1 MNYEMEELIPV
12 VAMLAEKYTSK
23 ESTSITYEKA
33 RQLMEA
39 VIYTISQW
47 EDDTRILCSPTG
59 KVNVLT
65 ALDSYQYGYKS
76 VLEKVKYTQEIYN
89 EMIMSFCSY
98 GNENYKATVERA
110 LPGFFKYYDARLAPQ
125 ETIITMDYPTIRPIG
140 NVRGI
145 DAIAKYV
152 EYISYEQKFLGAF
165 PQEYVYETLYRFQR
179 DYRSQFY
186 NICSVILRHVLCHM
200 LVGRR
205 LGEDG
210 TKTDY
215 EILRNMVSDSI
226 MENKQNE
233 KCKEKNRV
241 EKREENKADK
251 YLKKKLSALLTVLVE
266 KKYAGDKQL
275 EEYLKAD
282 LDNFVIDM
290 QNAAEYNV
298 MEKVFVL

>member
-1 MNYEMEELIPV
+1 MDYEMEELIPV

-23 ESTSITYEKA
+23 DSTSITYEKA

-39 VIYTISQW
+39 VIYTIGQW
-47 EDDTRILCSPTG
+47 EDNTHRLCSP
-59 KVNVLT
+59 KRNVNVLT
-65 ALDSYQYGYKS
+65 ALDSYQYGYKC

-89 EMIMSFCSY
+89 EMIMNFCSY

-140 NVRGI
+140 NVSGI

-152 EYISYEQKFLGAF
+152 EYISYEQTFLGAF
-165 PQEYVYETLYRFQR
+165 PQEYVCETLYRFQR

-186 NICSVILRHVLCHM
+186 NICSIILRHVLGHM
-200 LVGRR
+200 LIGRR
-205 LGEDG
+205 LGEEG
-210 TKTDY
+210 TKAEY
-215 EILRNMVSDSI
+215 EMLRNVVLDAAI
-226 MENKQNE
+226 EQKQNE
-233 KCKEKNRV
+233 EYRG
-241 EKREENKADK
+241 ENKH
-251 YLKKKLSALLTVLVE
+251 LKKKLSALLTVLVE
-266 KKYAGDKQL
+266 EKYAGDKQL

-282 LDNFVIDM
+282 LDNFVVEM
-290 QNAAEYNV
+290 QNAAEYNA